1 MVLLTFFEGRGCKS
15 MAVNGLAWFALGAV
29 SLLLIAA
36 VSSFGQTT
44 AVPANSGLKLF
55 HEVHKAMG
63 SEFSIDLYAP
73 DQETAERW
81 MEASFEEIDRIED
94 LLSNYRPTSELSRI
108 SREAGNGPVTT
119 DPETFAFLEKAVE
132 TSRRS
137 DGAFDI
143 TVGPL
148 MRVWGF
154 FFNNGRIPDAAELAR
169 LKGKTGWQHIK
180 LDPST
185 RTVYFTNGVP
195 MELDPGGIGKGYA
208 VDRVVA
214 LLRENG
220 VKAALISGGSS
231 SIYGIGVPPG
241 MKGWQVNVP
250 DPEHAGSV
258 LSTVWLNDLSLST
271 SACTEKF
278 FIKNGHRY
286 CHILD
291 PHTEKPV
298 EGVLQT
304 TILAPSTE
312 DSDAL
317 STATFVMGKDGFRR
331 ILEMYPGAA
340 GLLILK
346 EAETPEYVRY
356 QWPEPVNETGIATK
370 SRSPAGMTTRKQIPC
385 GDDNQKADPPAGMTT
400 KSKTPAGMTTR
411 KAIAKCKLGEVE

>member
-1 MVLLTFFEGRGCKS
+1 MLNK
-15 MAVNGLAWFALGAV
+15 GLPWFAKRVLN
-29 SLLLIAA
+29 LLLLAGVAA
-36 VSSFGQTT
+36 AGQTT
-44 AVPANSGLKLF
+44 TVPADLGFKLF
-55 HEVHKAMG
+55 HKVHKAMG

-119 DPETFAFLEKAVE
+119 DPEMFAFIEKAIE

-148 MRVWGF
+148 MRAWGF
-154 FFNNGRIPDAAELAR
+154 FFNNGRVPDAAELAR

-180 LDPST
+180 LDASA
-185 RTVYFTNGVP
+185 RTVQFTNGVP

-208 VDRVVA
+208 VDRVVM
-214 LLRENG
+214 LLRENS
-220 VKAALISGGSS
+220 VKAALISAGSS
-231 SIYGIGVPPG
+231 SIYGIGAPPG
-241 MKGWQVNVP
+241 AKGWQVNVP
-250 DPEHAGSV
+250 DPEHPEKV

-271 SACTEKF
+271 SACTKKF

-286 CHILD
+286 CHIFD
-291 PHTEKPV
+291 PHTERPV

-304 TILAPSTE
+304 TVLAPSTE

-317 STATFVMGKDGFRR
+317 STATFVMGKDGLKR
-331 ILEMYPGAA
+331 ILNLYPNSA

-346 EAETPEYVRY
+346 RSVRPEYVSYR
-356 QWPEPVNETGIATK
+356 WPEALKDSDAGLAKGPGL
-370 SRSPAGMTTRKQIPC
+370 RSP
-385 GDDNQKADPPAGMTT
+385 
-400 KSKTPAGMTTR
+400 
-411 KAIAKCKLGEVE
+411 

>member
-1 MVLLTFFEGRGCKS
+1 MTRVFPDVFEGCGCKS
-15 MAVNGLAWFALGAV
+15 MLGKGLGWLAKRVFAIMLLAVVA
-29 SLLLIAA
+29 
-36 VSSFGQTT
+36 SSGQT
-44 AVPANSGLKLF
+44 AAAPADSALKLF

-73 DQETAERW
+73 NRETAERW

-94 LLSNYRPTSELSRI
+94 LLSNYRPASELSRI

-148 MRVWGF
+148 MRAWGF
-154 FFNNGRIPDAAELAR
+154 FFNNGRIPDGAELAR

-180 LDPST
+180 LDAAA

-231 SIYGIGVPPG
+231 SIYGIGAPPG
-241 MKGWQVNVP
+241 AKGWQVNVP
-250 DPEHAGSV
+250 DPEHAGKV
-258 LSTVWLNDLSLST
+258 LSTVWLKDLSLST

-317 STATFVMGKDGFRR
+317 STATFVMGKDGLRR
-331 ILEMYPGAA
+331 ILSMYPGSA
-340 GLLILK
+340 GLLVLK
-346 EAETPEYVRY
+346 SSEMPEYVSY
-356 QWPEPVNETGIATK
+356 EWPDKGAGGVNGNE
-370 SRSPAGMTTRKQIPC
+370 RF
-385 GDDNQKADPPAGMTT
+385 
-400 KSKTPAGMTTR
+400 
-411 KAIAKCKLGEVE
+411 